1 MLHICLYEFGHLS
14 EFGGNRVKQYDIK
27 GKPLASALTAHMNK
41 DGASIT
47 AVARHLGISQ
57 SYLSQL
63 LAGDKSFSAVDD
75 SLLRSVASY
84 LSIPPVIGFLLAER
98 LQHSDFIEPNVEFE
112 TKLNAALQIIATSP
126 YALEAAVNAEEL
138 MSLSQP
144 TKLLMVLLFQATT
157 GRELIPG
164 KCWPWMPGVLP

>member
-1 MLHICLYEFGHLS
+1 MEKH
-14 EFGGNRVKQYDIK
+14 DIK
-27 GKPLASALTAHMNK
+27 GRPLALALTVKMNK
-41 DGASIT
+41 DGESKT
-47 AVARHLGISQ
+47 AVAKHLGISQ

-63 LAGDKSFSAVDD
+63 IAGDKSFSAIDD
-75 SLLRSVASY
+75 SLLRAVASY

-112 TKLNAALQIIATSP
+112 TKLNAALQIVATSP
-126 YALEAAVNAEEL
+126 HALEAAVNAEEL

-144 TKLLMVLLFQATT
+144 TKLLMVFLFQATT

-164 KCWPWMPGVLP
+164 KRWPWMPGFLP